1 MIPAMASA
9 ARIESW
15 SELALGALGE
25 GGRRPGGAKRAV
37 VGLLSRQDC
46 CLSAQEIA
54 ERLRVEGDRVGTAS
68 VYRALDALHGAGL
81 VQRVEL
87 GDGGARYEAL
97 VPGGDHHHHV
107 VCDRCGRITPF
118 EDGALERAI
127 GRLGTRLGHEVRGHE
142 IVLRGECPRCS
153 SRRAN

>member
-1 MIPAMASA
+1 MAGA
-9 ARIESW
+9 PLTESW
-15 SELALGALGE
+15 SELALRVLGE
-25 GGRRPGGAKRAV
+25 GGRRPGGARRAV

-54 ERLRVEGDRVGTAS
+54 ERLREEGDRVGTAS
-68 VYRALDALHGAGL
+68 VYRALDLLQRAQL

-118 EDGALERAI
+118 EDRALERAI
-127 GRLGTRLGHEVRGHE
+127 DRLGARLRHRVSGHE
-142 IVLRGECPRCS
+142 IVLRGECPRC
-153 SRRAN
+153 ATAT

>member
-1 MIPAMASA
+1 MAGA
-9 ARIESW
+9 ALTESW
-15 SELALGALGE
+15 SELALRVLGE
-25 GGRRPGGAKRAV
+25 GGRRPGGARRAV

-54 ERLRVEGDRVGTAS
+54 ERLREEGDRVGTAS
-68 VYRALDALHGAGL
+68 VYRALDLLQRAQL

-118 EDGALERAI
+118 EDRALERAI
-127 GRLGTRLGHEVRGHE
+127 DRLGARLRHRVSGHE
-142 IVLRGECPRCS
+142 IVLRGVCPRC
-153 SRRAN
+153 ATAP

>member
-1 MIPAMASA
+1 MASA
-9 ARIESW
+9 ALTESW
-15 SELALGALGE
+15 SELALRVLGE
-25 GGRRPGGAKRAV
+25 GGRRPGGARRAV

-54 ERLRVEGDRVGTAS
+54 ERLREEGDRVGTAS
-68 VYRALDALHGAGL
+68 VYRALDLLHRAGL

-97 VPGGDHHHHV
+97 IPGGDHHHHV

-118 EDGALERAI
+118 EDRALERAFD
-127 GRLGTRLGHEVRGHE
+127 RLGARLRHRVSGHE
-142 IVLRGECPRCS
+142 IVLRGECPRCATAS
-153 SRRAN
+153 

>member
-1 MIPAMASA
+1 MASA
-9 ARIESW
+9 ALTESW
-15 SELALGALGE
+15 SELALRVLGE
-25 GGRRPGGAKRAV
+25 GGRRPGGARRAV

-54 ERLRVEGDRVGTAS
+54 ERLREEGDRVGTAS
-68 VYRALDALHGAGL
+68 VYRALDLLHRAGL

-97 VPGGDHHHHV
+97 IPGGDHHHHV

-127 GRLGTRLGHEVRGHE
+127 DRLGARLRHRVSGHE
-142 IVLRGECPRCS
+142 IVLRGECPRC
-153 SRRAN
+153 ATAT

>member
-1 MIPAMASA
+1 MAGA
-9 ARIESW
+9 ALTESW
-15 SELALGALGE
+15 SELALRVLGE
-25 GGRRPGGAKRAV
+25 GGRRPGGARRAV

-54 ERLRVEGDRVGTAS
+54 ERLREEGDRVGTAS
-68 VYRALDALHGAGL
+68 VYRALDHLHNTGL

-97 VPGGDHHHHV
+97 IPGGDHHHHV

-118 EDGALERAI
+118 EDQALERAI
-127 GRLGTRLGHEVRGHE
+127 DRLGTRIHHRVSGHE
-142 IVLRGECPRCS
+142 IVLRGECPRCATA
-153 SRRAN
+153 R